1 MSTTPQSRP
10 SPKRGSSRARRKNGI
25 PAISGVKRQEKKD
38 VVPETT
44 TERLRHYLPYVAVPN
59 LALVLGIVAL
69 CFAAVLIGGWRLA
82 YLPAAIGE
90 TWFAVHATPVAID
103 GVLLTAMPTLPAIGV
118 IALVA
123 SRVRAATAGRVSILD
138 LCAILGLV
146 VAMSLSLSAV
156 ALFMV
161 SDASNVFAVETPPVV
176 AALMYPVIV
185 HLIGFVL
192 GIRKVLWHAL
202 AKRSG
207 VPGEAVDAG
216 AAAGHAFLR
225 LVLASGAVYLV
236 ALAFGYRR
244 VGELVAEFPQLNWL
258 GIAGL
263 VLLCLLYLPNAAVS
277 TLAVLLG
284 GTFEYGG
291 TEVSLFDAGNVA
303 FPPLPLFAA
312 VPGAMPVW
320 APILLVVPAAVL
332 LHFYTTKTLTY
343 TAVAAAATWA
353 ALIGA
358 LSGSFTAGV
367 AGAYGLVGP
376 SPWALASLLFI
387 WVAVAGV
394 IVGGVTKV
402 RQRAHSADA

>member
-1 MSTTPQSRP
+1 M
-10 SPKRGSSRARRKNGI
+10 RRKNGT

-44 TERLRHYLPYVAVPN
+44 AERLRHYLPYVAVPN

-90 TWFAVHATPVAID
+90 TWFAVHAAPVAID
-103 GVLLTAMPTLPAIGV
+103 GVLLTAMPALPAMGV
-118 IALVA
+118 VALVA

-138 LCAILGLV
+138 LCTILGLV
-146 VAMSLSLSAV
+146 VAMSLTLSAI

-161 SDASNVFAVETPPVV
+161 SDASNVFAVETPPAV
-176 AALMYPVIV
+176 AALAYPVIV

-207 VPGEAVDAG
+207 IPGEAVDAG
-216 AAAGHAFLR
+216 GAAGHAFLR
-225 LVLASGAVYLV
+225 LILASGAVYLV

-244 VGELVAEFPQLNWL
+244 VGELAAQFPQLNWL

-263 VLLCLLYLPNAAVS
+263 VLLCLLYLPNAAAS

-291 TEVSLFDAGNVA
+291 TEVSLFDSGNVA

-312 VPGAMPVW
+312 VPGTMPAW
-320 APILLVVPAAVL
+320 APALLVVPAAVL

-358 LSGSFTAGV
+358 LAGSFTAGV

-376 SPWALASLLFI
+376 SPWTLASLLFI